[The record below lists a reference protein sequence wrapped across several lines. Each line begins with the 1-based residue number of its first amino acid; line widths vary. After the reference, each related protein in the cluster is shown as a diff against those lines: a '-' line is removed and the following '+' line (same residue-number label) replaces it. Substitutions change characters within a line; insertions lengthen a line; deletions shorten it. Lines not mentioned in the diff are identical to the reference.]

1 MLLNDDG
8 RRGRVD
14 LRVDYYGPL
23 AFVWTRRG
31 GGEQVDI
38 EVGEEVWRISNW
50 RRQVAAPV
58 CVGSRS
64 THTSVVFFF
73 VFSYER
79 FWLWGLTQV
88 AILENLKIG
97 LPVAG
102 PGCLGIGTSSD
113 LYLYPDAHARTDP
126 FGPFD
131 SPGLY
136 RTFLCFVCICYI
148 RLEGARVWKLAP
160 P

>member
-1 MLLNDDG
+1 MMMAAAVELIYGLIITG
-8 RRGRVD
+8 RLHLFEQGEGGAGG
-14 LRVDYYGPL
+14 Y
-23 AFVWTRRG
+23 WSRG
-31 GGEQVDI
+31 GSLKDLKL
-38 EVGEEVWRISNW
+38 EETSGS
-50 RRQVAAPV
+50 PGL